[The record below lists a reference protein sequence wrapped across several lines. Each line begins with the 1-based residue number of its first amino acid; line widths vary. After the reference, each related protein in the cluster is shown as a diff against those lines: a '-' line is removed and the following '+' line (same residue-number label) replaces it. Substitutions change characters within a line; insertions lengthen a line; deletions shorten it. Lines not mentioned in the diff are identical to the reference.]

1 MLSHVEFERRFR
13 ESERTLWCIAAAVL
27 GSRERAD
34 DTLQDAAV
42 IALSKLDQFDPDT
55 SFTAWMGQIVR
66 FTALNHRR
74 RANTRSTAAAI
85 DTDQANPHERA
96 HEASPVD
103 ARGSLEP
110 DQGSFDD
117 RVVAALNELGETARF
132 CLLLRVVRG
141 LSYKEI
147 ARALDL
153 PEGTAMSHVHRAR
166 AAMRSTLR
174 ASEREPTP

>member
-1 MLSHVEFERRFR
+1 MLSQAEFERRFR

-27 GSRERAD
+27 GSRDRAD
-34 DTLQDAAV
+34 DTLQEAAV

-66 FTALNHRR
+66 FTGLNQRR
-74 RANTRSTAAAI
+74 RAYTGSAAGAI
-85 DTDQANPHERA
+85 DADRANPRA
-96 HEASPVD
+96 PEASPVD
-103 ARGSLEP
+103 ARGDLEP

-117 RVVAALNELGETARF
+117 RVVAALNELGETARS

-147 ARALDL
+147 ARALDV

-174 ASEREPTP
+174 AREREPTP

>member
-1 MLSHVEFERRFR
+1 MLSHAEFERRFR
-13 ESERTLWCIAAAVL
+13 ASERTLWCIAAAVL
-27 GSRERAD
+27 GSRDGAD

-66 FTALNHRR
+66 FTGLNQRR
-74 RANTRSTAAAI
+74 RARTQSGSAAI
-85 DTDQANPHERA
+85 EAERANPLAR
-96 HEASPVD
+96 EASPVD
-103 ARGSLEP
+103 SRGILEP

-117 RVVAALNELGETARF
+117 RVVAALNELSETARS

-174 ASEREPTP
+174 AREREPTP

>member
-1 MLSHVEFERRFR
+1 MLSQAEFERRFR

-27 GSRERAD
+27 GSRDRAD
-34 DTLQDAAV
+34 DTLQEAAV

-66 FTALNHRR
+66 FTGLNQRR
-74 RANTRSTAAAI
+74 RAYSRSAAGTI
-85 DTDQANPHERA
+85 DADRANPRA
-96 HEASPVD
+96 PESSPVD
-103 ARGSLEP
+103 ARGNLEP

-117 RVVAALNELGETARF
+117 HVVAALNELGETARS

-147 ARALDL
+147 ARALDV

-174 ASEREPTP
+174 AREREPTP